1 MKIHKNIC
9 KADLWSECF
18 AANKPG
24 IWCTESQSAVTR
36 IGEKR
41 SWKLKKLRVKK
52 LKVENDLVS
61 DVLKEDIAALDE
73 DLKVLEDIR
82 SYQ

>member
-1 MKIHKNIC
+1 M
-9 KADLWSECF
+9 F
-18 AANKPG
+18 AANKHE
-24 IWCTESQSAVTR
+24 IWLNESQSALSR
-36 IGEKR
+36 IGENG
-41 SWKLKKLRVKK
+41 SWKLKVESWK

-73 DLKVLEDIR
+73 DLEDLEDIR

>member
-1 MKIHKNIC
+1 M
-9 KADLWSECF
+9 
-18 AANKPG
+18 
-24 IWCTESQSAVTR
+24 
-36 IGEKR
+36 
-41 SWKLKKLRVKK
+41 KKLRVKK